1 MKQVIILSLAIA
13 LTLCDLAPCEPFG
26 LRIYYGDVL
35 LDHLSPEKA
44 VIYFN
49 TKEPCKASFLNVVSE
64 EGFKKVTCAHNAI
77 TTSAFVNFYAPNVH
91 VCPLTNIPF
100 EESFKYAAYGLA
112 EGSAAATPHRL
123 SWVETSLVDPRPKN
137 RDVRVVAL
145 ADWGTIKKNIDIM
158 TPITN
163 DLNRVL
169 H

>member
-77 TTSAFVNFYAPNVH
+77 MYTSVLSPTSPSRNHSNMLPTAWQKAVQPQLLTGSHGWKLHWSILVPKIEMFVLLPWLIGE
-91 VCPLTNIPF
+91 P
-100 EESFKYAAYGLA
+100 
-112 EGSAAATPHRL
+112 
-123 SWVETSLVDPRPKN
+123 
-137 RDVRVVAL
+137 
-145 ADWGTIKKNIDIM
+145 
-158 TPITN
+158 
-163 DLNRVL
+163 
-169 H
+169 